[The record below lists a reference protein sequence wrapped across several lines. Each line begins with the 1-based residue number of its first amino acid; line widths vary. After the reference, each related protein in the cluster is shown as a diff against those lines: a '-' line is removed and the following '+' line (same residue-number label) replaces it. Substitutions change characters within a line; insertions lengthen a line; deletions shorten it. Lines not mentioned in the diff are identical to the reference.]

1 MTPLPLPHKHSCILR
16 STYISIPFWAID
28 ADPSTRFRKAG
39 YATIDRICD
48 YYYSLSSLP
57 VKHSVSPGY
66 LFKHIP
72 PDLPQ
77 TGQPFNEIL
86 DDYSKLILPG
96 LTLWQHPLFF
106 GFYPAACTFEG
117 MIADLLISSAGN
129 PGFNVSVRRKRLKST
144 LTMSSLV
151 GIQSSLYR
159 ARDPYDGLGSWSSRS
174 RQNIFQFLRQR
185 RWCNTSESACFHR
198 PSLIIHIHEK

>member
-1 MTPLPLPHKHSCILR
+1 MTPLPYHT
-16 STYISIPFWAID
+16 STHAYRGVRISPFWAID
-28 ADPSTRFRKAG
+28 TNPFTRFRKAG

-57 VKHSVSPGY
+57 VKSSVSPGY

-96 LTLWQHPLFF
+96 LTLGQHPLFF

-129 PGFNVSVRRKRLKST
+129 PGFNVSVRRRRPNRLW
-144 LTMSSLV
+144 
-151 GIQSSLYR
+151 QCH
-159 ARDPYDGLGSWSSRS
+159 P
-174 RQNIFQFLRQR
+174 
-185 RWCNTSESACFHR
+185 
-198 PSLIIHIHEK
+198 

>member
-1 MTPLPLPHKHSCILR
+1 MTPLLPPHKNPWILR
-16 STYISIPFWAID
+16 STCILILSDWHRSLF
-28 ADPSTRFRKAG
+28 RFRKAG

-57 VKHSVSPGY
+57 VKSSVSPGY

-96 LTLWQHPLFF
+96 LTIWQHPSFF

-117 MIADLLISSAGN
+117 MIADLLISSACN
-129 PGFNVSVRRKRLKST
+129 PGFNVSVRWRRLNRLWQCHS
-144 LTMSSLV
+144 
-151 GIQSSLYR
+151 
-159 ARDPYDGLGSWSSRS
+159 
-174 RQNIFQFLRQR
+174 
-185 RWCNTSESACFHR
+185 
-198 PSLIIHIHEK
+198 